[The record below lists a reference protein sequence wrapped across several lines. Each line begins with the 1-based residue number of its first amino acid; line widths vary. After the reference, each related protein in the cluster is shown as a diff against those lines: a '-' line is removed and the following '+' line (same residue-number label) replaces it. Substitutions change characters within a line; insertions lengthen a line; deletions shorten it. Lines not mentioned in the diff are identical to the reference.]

1 MIMDPST
8 EPVMQPE
15 WLPEPRPKEPSYSAR
30 DYLDQVQQLSL
41 VRTHISVFALG
52 SVFLLVLNLLA
63 GSASIWATTW
73 IAAWV
78 LIVVMHGIAAGI
90 AGLVL
95 QLLAEDDDIRPASE
109 VRWSPAETWSPPPA
123 ESVESW
129 DAPPTQPTAPSATPL
144 SDQWKAP
151 PPPPKDDE
159 RVSWKTA
166 SQVAWL
172 AQTADTGHDHP
183 GPHDTDAA
191 PSTQASDHSRSV

>member
-8 EPVMQPE
+8 KPVMQPE
-15 WLPEPRPKEPSYSAR
+15 WLPESRPKQPSYSAT
-30 DYLDQVQQLSL
+30 DYLDQAQQLSL

-52 SVFLLVLNLLA
+52 SVFLLVVNLLV

-73 IAAWV
+73 IGAWA
-78 LIVVMHGIAAGI
+78 LIVVMHGIVAGI
-90 AGLVL
+90 ARLVL

-123 ESVESW
+123 GSVETW
-129 DAPPTQPTAPSATPL
+129 NPPPTQPTAPPAAPL
-144 SDQWKAP
+144 PDQWKAP
-151 PPPPKDDE
+151 PPPPRVDD

-172 AQTADTGHDHP
+172 ARPADTGHDHP
-183 GPHDTDAA
+183 GPDDTDV
-191 PSTQASDHSRSV
+191 PSSTPASDRSPSV